1 MRARAVA
8 VAEGNA
14 RAAAARAYDCGGWS
28 NSSTHVHGL
37 GSNLGSSSSSLL
49 DRSNALSGHEHLGH
63 VSLSLDPLDFAL
75 TFGGQPVDME
85 LGLREQG
92 VQAG

>member
-1 MRARAVA
+1 
-8 VAEGNA
+8 
-14 RAAAARAYDCGGWS
+14 
-28 NSSTHVHGL
+28 
-37 GSNLGSSSSSLL
+37 
-49 DRSNALSGHEHLGH
+49 